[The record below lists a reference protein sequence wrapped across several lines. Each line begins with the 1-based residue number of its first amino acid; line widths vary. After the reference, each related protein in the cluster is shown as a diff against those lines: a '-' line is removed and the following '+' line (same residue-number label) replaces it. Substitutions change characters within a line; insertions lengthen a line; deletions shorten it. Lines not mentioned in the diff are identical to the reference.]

1 MVPGPPC
8 VTMALSWKGTH
19 GRSSRSI
26 SAPLL
31 GVHSTLDSIRHN
43 LPFPK
48 HSRQLCHLVFEHLLE
63 SFRSEI
69 YFSSIVPSTLGLAQ
83 MPRFW
88 EVFKRTLP
96 PKQKQ
101 VLPLTGRMPLS
112 PLQETSS
119 LRAEAKS
126 LGPVRV
132 DTQKRTNNTFM
143 VDGPP
148 HNTGW
153 SAVAATVWVGVG
165 GSPGASHKGCIHSL

>member
-8 VTMALSWKGTH
+8 VTMALSGKVTH
-19 GRSSRSI
+19 GRSSLSI

-43 LPFPK
+43 LPLPK
-48 HSRQLCHLVFEHLLE
+48 HRRQLCHLVFEHLLE

-69 YFSSIVPSTLGLAQ
+69 SSSSIAPSTVGPAQ
-83 MPRFW
+83 MPCFW
-88 EVFKRTLP
+88 EVFERTLP

-101 VLPLTGRMPLS
+101 VLPVTGRMPLS

-119 LRAEAKS
+119 LRAEDAS

-132 DTQKRTNNTFM
+132 GTQKRTNNS

-148 HNTGW
+148 YNTGW
-153 SAVAATVWVGVG
+153 NAVAATMEVGVG
-165 GSPGASHKGCIHSL
+165 SSPGASHKGCIHFL